1 MATRIN
7 SLDTLPDSARV
18 SDREI
23 AQLVGVAPATVWRW
37 AKAGVLPQPQRIGIR
52 CTRWNLGEV
61 RKALAQKSG
70 G

>member
-23 AQLVGVAPATVWRW
+23 AQLVGVAPTTIWRW
-37 AKAGVLPQPQRIGIR
+37 AKVGILPQPQRIGIR

-61 RKALAQKSG
+61 RKALAQKSEG
-70 G
+70 